1 MTIPVFRNHEP
12 LYLITVREKNAEAL
26 LREWIR
32 ESGAGVTQDGN
43 RIRLYEQHTLNL
55 FQISW
60 SGNWD
65 NVVIWDC
72 WNRRH
77 VWLDS

>member
-26 LREWIR
+26 LREWVR
-32 ESGAGVTQDGN
+32 ESGTQAVQDGN
-43 RIRLYEQHTLNL
+43 RLKIYEHHSLSQ
-55 FQISW
+55 FQVSW

-77 VWLDS
+77 IVW